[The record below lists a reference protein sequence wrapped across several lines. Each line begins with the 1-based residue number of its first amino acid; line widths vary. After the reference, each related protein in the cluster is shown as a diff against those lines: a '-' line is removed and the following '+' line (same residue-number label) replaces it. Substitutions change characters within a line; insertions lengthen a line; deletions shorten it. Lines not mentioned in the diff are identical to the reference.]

1 MNTFMNSLLTVAVA
15 GIAVC
20 SFISIYMLLTGIK
33 RSFLKYERFPAIVP
47 IVDKE
52 YKPAYI
58 GSAFVQSGK
67 INVPQRVSRQE
78 EYNIFIEYRG
88 ERYAINNKELFEK
101 VNVGEDIMIMVN
113 VGCNEKGVEKDFYV
127 EL

>member
-1 MNTFMNSLLTVAVA
+1 MNTFMNFLLTVAVV

-20 SFISIYMLLTGIK
+20 SFISIYVLVHGIK

-52 YKPAYI
+52 YKPAYN
-58 GSAFVQSGK
+58 GSMLVKNGK
-67 INVPQRVSRQE
+67 INVPQRVSRPE
-78 EYNIFIEYRG
+78 EYNVFVEYRG
-88 ERYAINNKELFEK
+88 ERYAVNNKELFEK
-101 VNVGEDIMIMVN
+101 VNVGEDIMLMVN
-113 VGCNEKGVEKDFYV
+113 VGINEDGIEKDFYV